1 MEEKKIIDLFFARS
15 ELAIEL
21 CRVHYGAYCRTIA
34 RNILDSGPDAE
45 ECENDVYLAAWNTIP
60 PTRPEN
66 LRAFLGRMTRNIALD
81 RWDRRRAAKRGGEME
96 LLLSELQDCAGGG
109 DPEAEFTAKELG
121 RAISA
126 FLRKLDERKRMLFLR
141 RYWYCDSIA
150 ELSERFDM
158 TPGRVKTAL
167 FRIRKKLRE
176 DLIKEGYLC
185 E

>member
-34 RNILDSGPDAE
+34 RNILDS
-45 ECENDVYLAAWNTIP
+45 
-60 PTRPEN
+60 
-66 LRAFLGRMTRNIALD
+66 
-81 RWDRRRAAKRGGEME
+81 
-96 LLLSELQDCAGGG
+96 
-109 DPEAEFTAKELG
+109 
-121 RAISA
+121 
-126 FLRKLDERKRMLFLR
+126 
-141 RYWYCDSIA
+141 DSIA